1 MTGRVVSDKMDK
13 TVSVAIERLI
23 KHPVY
28 GKYIRR
34 TTKVLAHDAERTSAS
49 PVIAWRSPS
58 ASLFQRTKS
67 WAVVDVV
74 ERAADSKQGRRY
86 AVMIQMQT
94 VLEAADNSGARR
106 VQCIKVLGGS
116 KRRYATCR

>member
-1 MTGRVVSDKMDK
+1 MSEEKKKVQRTVIGRVVSDKMDK

-34 TTKVLAHDAERTSAS
+34 TSKVLAHDAANECKSGDRVAISECK
-49 PVIAWRSPS
+49 PVSKN
-58 ASLFQRTKS
+58 KS

-74 ERAADSKQGRRY
+74 ERAADR
-86 AVMIQMQT
+86 
-94 VLEAADNSGARR
+94 
-106 VQCIKVLGGS
+106 
-116 KRRYATCR
+116 